1 MKRFLQAMQRTGET
15 MLRYQY
21 QRSMFLDA
29 IFSRRDYDNLVKDTA
44 REVITNLNAT
54 ADVSEIFDAIDD
66 LEKRLN
72 KLGK

>member
-1 MKRFLQAMQRTGET
+1 

-44 REVITNLNAT
+44 REVIANLNVT
-54 ADVSEIFDAIDD
+54 ADASEIFDAIEEI
-66 LEKRLN
+66 EKRLK